1 MMRTDVLV
9 VGSGI
14 AGLAFAI
21 RLAETL
27 PGIDIAVIA
36 KSEVCNTALAQGGIA
51 VVTDL
56 ENDSFARHEQDT
68 MDAGGGF
75 SDPEVVRMVVQE
87 APERLQE
94 LLRWGV
100 VFDRDADGAYNLHK
114 EGGHSARRI
123 LHKLDCTGKEIEEK
137 LLQRLSAFKHVRLH
151 RHLLAVDLLSLHT
164 DAQDSCR
171 SVFSGMR
178 VYDPE
183 RNCSWP
189 FFARFCLIASG
200 GCAALYSN
208 STNPPE
214 ATGDGVAIALRAG
227 IPLRD
232 MRFMQFHPT
241 ALQVPGKQEGLF
253 LITEALRGF
262 GAHMVNAEGKRF
274 LFKSDMRGELATRDV
289 LTAAIRSELRLSV
302 GKQVYL
308 DCRHLD
314 PALLRLH
321 FPSVCTALDQL
332 KIDLSRHLIP
342 VVPAAH
348 YQCGGIVSGLKGETA
363 MRHLYAAG
371 ECAYTGLHGRNRLAS
386 NSLLEALVFA
396 NRAATDVLERIG
408 DAGLSTVSFAE
419 TRSHNPPDMETLYL
433 LKDLASQLRQW
444 VDLAGVPC
452 QESPALNFEIP
463 DRIAAITAEL
473 LNAGFL
479 SREILQMRN
488 MAAVARAIA
497 SDVQKHEQNHV
508 DLASV

>member
-1 MMRTDVLV
+1 
-9 VGSGI
+9 
-14 AGLAFAI
+14 
-21 RLAETL
+21 
-27 PGIDIAVIA
+27 
-36 KSEVCNTALAQGGIA
+36 
-51 VVTDL
+51 
-56 ENDSFARHEQDT
+56 
-68 MDAGGGF
+68 
-75 SDPEVVRMVVQE
+75 
-87 APERLQE
+87 
-94 LLRWGV
+94 
-100 VFDRDADGAYNLHK
+100 
-114 EGGHSARRI
+114 
-123 LHKLDCTGKEIEEK
+123 
-137 LLQRLSAFKHVRLH
+137 
-151 RHLLAVDLLSLHT
+151 
-164 DAQDSCR
+164 
-171 SVFSGMR
+171 
-178 VYDPE
+178 
-183 RNCSWP
+183 
-189 FFARFCLIASG
+189 
-200 GCAALYSN
+200 
-208 STNPPE
+208 
-214 ATGDGVAIALRAG
+214 
-227 IPLRD
+227 